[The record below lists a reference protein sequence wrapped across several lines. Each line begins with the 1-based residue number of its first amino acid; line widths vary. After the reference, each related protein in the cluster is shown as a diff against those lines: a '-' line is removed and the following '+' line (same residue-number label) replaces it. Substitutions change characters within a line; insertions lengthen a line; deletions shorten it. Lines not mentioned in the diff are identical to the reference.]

1 MKKVTKANLY
11 FLIAL
16 IIIIIGPIGMNKI
29 YIATGVTDIRVRQAV
44 SSIVL
49 ILVPAIIYIL
59 VTKGKFKEI
68 LRLNKLSIKQI
79 IITIIIA
86 IICIPVSMCL
96 SVIAVMFFKNNIG
109 TFMTDISTQT
119 PLAIMI
125 LLVAVMPAIIEEIS
139 LRGVVLWGYNGQSK
153 VKAALFTGLFFG
165 IFHLDGHQFLGAAV
179 LGFIMA
185 YVVRVTNSIFSSMI
199 IHFMVNASSVLIL
212 AMTLSMTTSE
222 EMAKQAKSFDITQI
236 AMDTKTMIIVILTVI
251 VTSLIGLI
259 FILIRQM
266 EKDNVNRTP
275 QAVEGTKDISLENE
289 GLINIPLILI
299 IIVYLLIMMLF
310 VL

>member
-16 IIIIIGPIGMNKI
+16 LIEIIGPFGMNKI
-29 YIATGVTDIRVRQAV
+29 YKAAGITDVRIIQAS

-49 ILVPAIIYIL
+49 ILFPAIIYIL
-59 VTKGKFKEI
+59 VTKGKFKGV

-79 IITIIIA
+79 LITITIA
-86 IICIPVSMCL
+86 IICIPLSMCL
-96 SVIAVMFFKNNIG
+96 SIIAVMFFKNNVG
-109 TFMTDISTQT
+109 AFMTDISTET
-119 PLAIMI
+119 PLIVML

-153 VKAALFTGLFFG
+153 VKAALFTGVFFG
-165 IFHLDGHQFLGAAV
+165 ILHLDGHQFLGAAV

-199 IHFMVNASSVLIL
+199 IHFTVNASSVIIL
-212 AMTLSMTTSE
+212 SRSLSGTNSE
-222 EMAKQAKSFDITQI
+222 EVLSQAGNFDITQI
-236 AMDTKTMIIVILTVI
+236 SMDIKMIVIAIFAVI
-251 VTSLIGLI
+251 AICLFGLI
-259 FILIRQM
+259 FKLIQSM
-266 EKDNVNRTP
+266 EKDNLYRTP
-275 QAVEGTKDISLENE
+275 KIIDEAQVASLEKE

-299 IIVYLLIMMLF
+299 IIIYILIM
-310 VL
+310 VLTT